1 MPLFLGRRG
10 PPKSKNENYV
20 RAAITLLVALCF
32 GLSSGLSYCEATQHL
47 VGVPVDTVQMNTTYC
62 TLNPPPLNEH
72 LNAGKSQPSQQQ
84 QIDEHSDL
92 PGEDVLPMHLASLTS
107 SQKIQLIDQDTKDK
121 HVVTCS
127 DLSKHQRTDLTKR
140 LRDILWKGPGLD
152 PKGMQQELKTRR
164 EESKRPTK
172 KKSVNYQDIEGSDSS
187 SDEEDYNER
196 LVLSKSCV
204 FACVFGCVVPCV
216 RACVYVFVVSRIRV
230 YYHPQ

>member
-1 MPLFLGRRG
+1 MPLCLGRG
-10 PPKSKNENYV
+10 PPKSKNRNYV

-32 GLSSGLSYCEATQHL
+32 GSSSGLSYFGATQHL

-62 TLNPPPLNEH
+62 TLNPPSLNEH

-92 PGEDVLPMHLASLTS
+92 PGEDVLSMQLASFTS
-107 SQKIQLIDQDTKDK
+107 SQKIQLIDQTTKDK
-121 HVVTCS
+121 HVITCPK
-127 DLSKHQRTDLTKR
+127 LSKHQRTDLTKR
-140 LRDILWKGPGLD
+140 LRDILWAGPGLD
-152 PKGMQQELKTRR
+152 PKGMQHELKTRR

-172 KKSVNYQDIEGSDSS
+172 KRKNTFQDIEACESS
-187 SDEEDYNER
+187 SDEEDYNAR
-196 LVLSKSCV
+196 FVLSKSCV
-204 FACVFGCVVPCV
+204 FACVFGCVVRCV